1 MNRFLLAALALAFS
15 STMAVAQILQPV
27 TWSTSVRT
35 ATDGTLELVASAK
48 IDAGWHVYSQ
58 FIGSD
63 GPIPT
68 AFTLPASKDLKTQG
82 PVREPKPIKEFDK
95 NFGMELAYF
104 AKKADFV
111 IAAKRSNPKAFT
123 YTAEVEFMVCDVER
137 CLPPDYVSLVF
148 KVPAAA
154 ATELVGEEMPSK
166 PSELNEQQTQ
176 ADEAP
181 SASADNSD
189 GAKDGGETPAVEEG
203 QELVGTPG
211 QEPESA
217 EAVNLW
223 ALFGAGMLGGFFAL
237 IMPCI
242 FPMIPLTVSFFL
254 KQSKSKADGVR
265 KAILYG
271 VSINVIYVVL
281 GLLVTVV
288 FGSDALNAMATNP
301 WFNLAFFALFVVFA
315 ISFFGAFEI
324 TLPSSWVNK
333 ADDQSQRGG
342 LLGIFFMAFT
352 LALVSFSCTGPL
364 IGQLLVATAVSGE
377 LLGPAVGMF
386 GFSFALSLP
395 FVLFA
400 AFPGWLKGLPKSGGW
415 LNTVKVTLGFLEL
428 AFALKFL
435 STADMV
441 WQKHWLERELFLALW
456 VAIAFATAL
465 YLFGVF
471 RMPHD
476 DEPKGGLGV
485 GRMLTGLLFLVTG
498 FYLLPGIWGAPVKLV
513 AGFPPPSF
521 YAENPNGLG
530 SGSAASSEVKLSE
543 DAHCPLNL
551 PCFNDLEEAR
561 AYALEVGKPLLLD
574 FTGWGCVNCR
584 KMEEE
589 VWSRPEVRQRLAE
602 DVVLVS
608 LYVDERSALP
618 ADEVRVSATTGKK
631 IKTVGQKWGD
641 LQAQYFNAN
650 AQPYY
655 VLMDP
660 AVEAP
665 AAINGHTAY
674 DPDPTIFLNWLDAG
688 LKTFNAAK

>member
-1 MNRFLLAALALAFS
+1 MNIRNQVFALMLLACGLAS
-15 STMAVAQILQPV
+15 AQILEPV
-27 TWSTSVRT
+27 SWSTSVRT
-35 ATDGTLELVASAK
+35 LEGGRLELVASAK

-68 AFTLPASKDLKTQG
+68 TFMTPDSKDLVVQR
-82 PVREPKPIKEFDK
+82 PVREPKAITEFDK

-104 AKKADFV
+104 SKKVDFV
-111 IAAKRSNPKAFT
+111 IDAKRKNEMAFT
-123 YTAEVEFMVCDVER
+123 YTAEVDFMVCDDAR
-137 CLPPDYVSLVF
+137 CLPPELVSLTF
-148 KVPAAA
+148 KVPA
-154 ATELVGEEMPSK
+154 S
-166 PSELNEQQTQ
+166 SEPTQ
-176 ADEAP
+176 GLTA
-181 SASADNSD
+181 
-189 GAKDGGETPAVEEG
+189 TPAENTDP
-203 QELVGTPG
+203 ELGASSSPESAPL
-211 QEPESA
+211 EPESGDASLSAKPSPDVEKA
-217 EAVNLW
+217 EAFSLW
-223 ALFGAGMLGGFFAL
+223 SLFGAGMLGGFFAL

-254 KQSKSKADGVR
+254 KQSKSKADGLR
-265 KAILYG
+265 KALLYG
-271 VSINVIYVVL
+271 LSINVIYVAL
-281 GLLVTVV
+281 GLLVAIT
-288 FGSDALNAMATNP
+288 FGADALNAMATSP
-301 WFNLAFFALFVVFA
+301 FFNLAFFVLFVVFA
-315 ISFFGAFEI
+315 LSFFGLFEI

-333 ADDQSQRGG
+333 ADDQSQRSGI
-342 LLGIFFMAFT
+342 LGIFFMAFT

-395 FVLFA
+395 FILFA

-456 VAIAFATAL
+456 VGIAFAASF
-465 YLFGVF
+465 YLFGMF
-471 RMPHD
+471 RLPHD
-476 DEPKGGLGV
+476 DEPKGGIGV
-485 GRMLTGLLFLVTG
+485 GRMMTGLLFSVFG

-513 AGFPPPSF
+513 AGFPPPAF
-521 YAENPNGLG
+521 YAENPNGFG
-530 SGSAASSEVKLSE
+530 SGSAPSGDQKLSE

-561 AYALEVGKPLLLD
+561 VYALQAGKPLLLD

-589 VWSRPEVRQRLAE
+589 VWSRPEVRKRLAE

-608 LYVDERSALP
+608 LYVDERTPLGEG
-618 ADEVRVSATTGKK
+618 EVRQSETSGKT
-631 IKTVGQKWGD
+631 IKTIGQKWAD

-660 AVEAP
+660 KVKAP
-665 AAINGHTAY
+665 AAINGHAAY
-674 DPDPTIFLNWLDAG
+674 DSDARVFLDWLDQG
-688 LKTFNAAK
+688 LAQFNEGK

>member
-1 MNRFLLAALALAFS
+1 MNRFFLAAIALLLSLSAAF
-15 STMAVAQILQPV
+15 AQILQPV
-27 TWSTSVRT
+27 SWTTSVRSL
-35 ATDGTLELVASAK
+35 DGGKLELVATAK

-58 FIGSD
+58 FIGND

-68 AFTLPASKDLKTQG
+68 SFKLPTSKDLTTEG

-111 IAAKRSNPKAFT
+111 IAAKRVNPKAFT
-123 YTAEVEFMVCDVER
+123 YTAEVEFMVCDDER
-137 CLPPDYVSLVF
+137 CLPPDYVNLVF
-148 KVPAAA
+148 KVPAAPMDASVAESAPTAPSSDEPAAVETASPDTAQAAVEASADTPA
-154 ATELVGEEMPSK
+154 ATETP
-166 PSELNEQQTQ
+166 
-176 ADEAP
+176 EA
-181 SASADNSD
+181 
-189 GAKDGGETPAVEEG
+189 T
-203 QELVGTPG
+203 
-211 QEPESA
+211 

-254 KQSKSKADGVR
+254 KQSKSKSDGVR
-265 KAILYG
+265 KALLYG
-271 VSINVIYVVL
+271 LSINVIYVVL

-395 FVLFA
+395 FILFA

-441 WQKHWLERELFLALW
+441 WQQHWLERELFLALW

-513 AGFPPPSF
+513 AGFPPPAF
-521 YAENPNGLG
+521 YAENPHGIG
-530 SGSAASSEVKLSE
+530 SGSAPEAEAKLSA

-608 LYVDERSALP
+608 LYVDERTELP
-618 ADEVRVSATTGKK
+618 AAEVRVSETTGKT
-631 IKTVGQKWGD
+631 IKTIGQKWGD

-665 AAINGHTAY
+665 AALNGHTAY
-674 DPDPTIFLNWLDAG
+674 DPDPSIFLNWLDAG
-688 LKTFNAAK
+688 LKQFANRK

>member
-1 MNRFLLAALALAFS
+1 MNRFFLAAFAVLLPLG
-15 STMAVAQILQPV
+15 TAVAQILQPV
-27 TWSTSVRT
+27 SWTTSVRSL
-35 ATDGTLELVASAK
+35 DGGKLELVASAK

-68 AFTLPASKDLKTQG
+68 AFKLPESKDLKTEG

-111 IAAKRSNPKAFT
+111 IAAQRISPKAFT
-123 YTAEVEFMVCDVER
+123 YTAEVEFMVCDDER
-137 CLPPDYVSLVF
+137 CLPPDYVNLVF
-148 KVPAAA
+148 KVPAAPA
-154 ATELVGEEMPSK
+154 AGATASPTDADASTGTDPAAKTPTTEAP
-166 PSELNEQQTQ
+166 
-176 ADEAP
+176 ADEATP
-181 SASADNSD
+181 AEEPAAEAGDVPVNP
-189 GAKDGGETPAVEEG
+189 ETPAEA
-203 QELVGTPG
+203 
-211 QEPESA
+211 PEA
-217 EAVNLW
+217 LNLW

-265 KAILYG
+265 KALIYG
-271 VSINVIYVVL
+271 LSINVIYVAL

-377 LLGPAVGMF
+377 LLGPAMGMF

-441 WQKHWLERELFLALW
+441 WQQHWLERELFLALW

-485 GRMLTGLLFLVTG
+485 GRMLTGLLFLVAG

-513 AGFPPPSF
+513 AGFPPPAF
-521 YAENPNGLG
+521 YAENPNGMG
-530 SGSAASSEVKLSE
+530 SGSAPAADAKLSE

-561 AYALEVGKPLLLD
+561 AYALEAGKPLLLD

-589 VWSRPEVRQRLAE
+589 VWSRPEVRRRLAE

-608 LYVDERSALP
+608 LYVDERTELP
-618 ADEVRVSATTGKK
+618 AAEVRVSETTGKT

-665 AAINGHTAY
+665 NALNGHTAY
-674 DPDPTIFLNWLDAG
+674 DPDPAVFLNWLDAG
-688 LKTFNAAK
+688 LKIYAGAK

>member
-1 MNRFLLAALALAFS
+1 MLLACGLAS
-15 STMAVAQILQPV
+15 AQILEPV
-27 TWSTSVRT
+27 SWSTSVRT
-35 ATDGTLELVASAK
+35 LEGGRLELVASAK

-68 AFTLPASKDLKTQG
+68 TFMTPDSKDLVVQR
-82 PVREPKPIKEFDK
+82 PVREPKAITEFDK

-104 AKKADFV
+104 SKKVDFV
-111 IAAKRSNPKAFT
+111 IDAKRKNEMAFT
-123 YTAEVEFMVCDVER
+123 YTAEVDFMVCDDAR
-137 CLPPDYVSLVF
+137 CLPPELVSLTF
-148 KVPAAA
+148 KVPASSEPTQGLTATPA
-154 ATELVGEEMPSK
+154 ENTDTELGASSSPES
-166 PSELNEQQTQ
+166 
-176 ADEAP
+176 AP
-181 SASADNSD
+181 
-189 GAKDGGETPAVEEG
+189 
-203 QELVGTPG
+203 L
-211 QEPESA
+211 EPESGDASLSAKPSPDVEKA
-217 EAVNLW
+217 EAFSLW
-223 ALFGAGMLGGFFAL
+223 SLFGAGMLGGFFAL

-254 KQSKSKADGVR
+254 RQSKSKADGLR
-265 KAILYG
+265 KALLYG
-271 VSINVIYVVL
+271 LSINVIYVAL
-281 GLLVTVV
+281 GLLVAIT
-288 FGSDALNAMATNP
+288 FGADALNAMATSP
-301 WFNLAFFALFVVFA
+301 FFNLAFFVLFVVFA
-315 ISFFGAFEI
+315 LSFFGLFEI

-333 ADDQSQRGG
+333 ADDQSQRSGI
-342 LLGIFFMAFT
+342 LGIFFMAFT

-395 FVLFA
+395 FILFA

-456 VAIAFATAL
+456 VGIAFAASF
-465 YLFGVF
+465 YLFGMF
-471 RMPHD
+471 RLPHD
-476 DEPKGGLGV
+476 DEPKGGIGV
-485 GRMLTGLLFLVTG
+485 GRMMTGLLFSVFG

-513 AGFPPPSF
+513 AGFPPPAF
-521 YAENPNGLG
+521 YAENPNGFG
-530 SGSAASSEVKLSE
+530 SGSAPLGEQKVSE

-561 AYALEVGKPLLLD
+561 VYALQAGKPLLLD

-589 VWSRPEVRQRLAE
+589 VWSRPEVRKRLAE

-608 LYVDERSALP
+608 LYVDERTPLGEG
-618 ADEVRVSATTGKK
+618 EVRQSETSGKT
-631 IKTVGQKWGD
+631 IKTIGQKWAD

-660 AVEAP
+660 KVKAP
-665 AAINGHTAY
+665 AAINGHAAY
-674 DPDPTIFLNWLDAG
+674 DSDARVFLDWLDQG
-688 LKTFNAAK
+688 LAQFNEGK

>member
-1 MNRFLLAALALAFS
+1 MNIRNQVFAVLLLACGLAS
-15 STMAVAQILQPV
+15 AQILEPV
-27 TWSTSVRT
+27 SWSTSVRT
-35 ATDGTLELVASAK
+35 LEGGRLELVASAK

-68 AFTLPASKDLKTQG
+68 TFMTPDSKDLVVQR
-82 PVREPKPIKEFDK
+82 PVREPKAITEFDK

-104 AKKADFV
+104 SKKVDFV
-111 IAAKRSNPKAFT
+111 IDAKRKNEMAFT
-123 YTAEVEFMVCDVER
+123 YTAEVDFMVCDDAR
-137 CLPPDYVSLVF
+137 CLPPELVSLTF
-148 KVPAAA
+148 KVPASSEPTQGLTATPA
-154 ATELVGEEMPSK
+154 ENTDTELGASSSPES
-166 PSELNEQQTQ
+166 
-176 ADEAP
+176 AP
-181 SASADNSD
+181 
-189 GAKDGGETPAVEEG
+189 
-203 QELVGTPG
+203 L
-211 QEPESA
+211 EPESGDASLSAKPSPDVEKA
-217 EAVNLW
+217 EAFSLW
-223 ALFGAGMLGGFFAL
+223 SLFGAGMLGGFFAL

-254 KQSKSKADGVR
+254 KQSKSKADGLR
-265 KAILYG
+265 KALLYG
-271 VSINVIYVVL
+271 LSINVIYVAL
-281 GLLVTVV
+281 GLLVAIT
-288 FGSDALNAMATNP
+288 FGADALNAMATSP
-301 WFNLAFFALFVVFA
+301 FFNLAFFVLFVVFA
-315 ISFFGAFEI
+315 LSFFGLFEI

-333 ADDQSQRGG
+333 ADDQSQRSGI
-342 LLGIFFMAFT
+342 LGIFFMAFT

-395 FVLFA
+395 FILFA

-456 VAIAFATAL
+456 VGIAFAASF
-465 YLFGVF
+465 YLFGMF
-471 RMPHD
+471 RLPHD
-476 DEPKGGLGV
+476 DEPKGGIGV
-485 GRMLTGLLFLVTG
+485 GRMMTGLLFSVFG

-513 AGFPPPSF
+513 AGFPPPAF
-521 YAENPNGLG
+521 YAENPNGFG
-530 SGSAASSEVKLSE
+530 SGSAPLGEQKVSE

-561 AYALEVGKPLLLD
+561 VYALQAGKPLLLD

-589 VWSRPEVRQRLAE
+589 VWSRPEVRKRLAE

-608 LYVDERSALP
+608 LYVDERTPLGEG
-618 ADEVRVSATTGKK
+618 EVRQSETSGKT
-631 IKTVGQKWGD
+631 IKTIGQKWAD

-660 AVEAP
+660 KVKAP
-665 AAINGHTAY
+665 AAINGHAAY
-674 DPDPTIFLNWLDAG
+674 DSDARVFLDWLDQG
-688 LKTFNAAK
+688 LAQFNEGK